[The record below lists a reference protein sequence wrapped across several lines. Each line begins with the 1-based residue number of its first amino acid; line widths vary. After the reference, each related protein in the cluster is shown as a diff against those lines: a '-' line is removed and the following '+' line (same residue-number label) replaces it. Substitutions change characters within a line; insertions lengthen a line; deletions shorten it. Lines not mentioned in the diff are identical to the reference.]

1 MLTND
6 KVPDEHSDCIRK
18 QEGIVDAAKNSL
30 KVITIYK
37 YASVCKL
44 ISIANWNLLFD
55 FFDKK
60 SQIQSTDHVPK
71 TTTGYSFQYP
81 LSNIWSFL

>member
-44 ISIANWNLLFD
+44 ISIAN
-55 FFDKK
+55 
-60 SQIQSTDHVPK
+60 
-71 TTTGYSFQYP
+71 
-81 LSNIWSFL
+81 